1 MGNSFDSLEP
11 EKDLLAQVTAQ
22 KLVLNALLVT
32 LIEKKLL
39 EKRDVE
45 TLLES
50 TVASLDQHAN
60 PFLEVISSYVR
71 EFRIGSRV

>member
-1 MGNSFDSLEP
+1 MTDPFETLEP

-22 KLVLNALLVT
+22 KLVLNALLIS

-39 EKRDVE
+39 SKHEVE

-50 TVASLDQHAN
+50 TVASLDQHAT
-60 PFLEVISSYVR
+60 PFLEIVSSYVR
-71 EFRIGSRV
+71 EFRTGIGE